1 MAHMQICIEPDD
13 QLPVYTQLKKQIKFL
28 ILSGEL
34 QPGTQLPTSRQ
45 LAGFLNINRNTVL
58 KAYQELVRE
67 DLIVCK
73 RGGGCKVVERPAATG
88 QPVSSRLLKV
98 IDGAI
103 EEASELGV
111 DPDDFASMAY
121 ARAKQRRDIQAKRR
135 LIFVECERSS
145 ANSLARRIQQEM
157 DLEVTPL
164 VLRELERPTPQIEQA
179 LQEADVIAT
188 TFFHIEELKELL
200 RETNKKVVAL
210 LVKPHLDALIEIAGI
225 AKGTSVLLV
234 CMTKHC
240 AAEMQ
245 HSLDDAGIKGL
256 DYSLAGVTDR
266 RNLAEEMP
274 KHPVVIASNW
284 AARQVLSMA
293 GPDQRAI
300 VLDYLDLDEAGIYML
315 QSLIGEE
322 SLTV

>member
-13 QLPVYTQLKKQIKFL
+13 QLPVYTQLKEQIKFL
-28 ILSGEL
+28 ILSGDL

-45 LAGFLNINRNTVL
+45 LAGFLNVNRNTVL
-58 KAYQELVRE
+58 KAYQALVRE

-73 RGGGCKVVERPAATG
+73 RGGGCRVVERPAATG

-111 DPDDFASMAY
+111 DPDDFASLAY

-135 LIFVECERSS
+135 LVFVECEPSS
-145 ANSLARRIQQEM
+145 ANSLARSIQQKME
-157 DLEVTPL
+157 LEVTPL
-164 VLRELERPTPQIEQA
+164 VLRELERLTPETEA
-179 LQEADVIAT
+179 LLQDADVIAT
-188 TFFHIEELKELL
+188 TFFHIEELRALL
-200 RETNKKVVAL
+200 PSMKKKLVAL
-210 LVKPHLDALIEIAGI
+210 SVKPHLDNLLQIAGI
-225 AKGTSVLLV
+225 TKGTSVLLV
-234 CMTKHC
+234 CISESC

-245 HSLDDAGIKGL
+245 RSLDDAGIRGL

-266 RNLAEEMP
+266 RRLAEEMP

-284 AARQVLSMA
+284 AADQVSALV
-293 GPDQRAI
+293 GPDQSAI
-300 VLDYLDLDEAGIYML
+300 VLDYSTLDEAGIYLL

-322 SLTV
+322 SLIE